1 MPGSAC
7 SYPGCQH
14 VTEEGTLDQRI
25 ALLNI
30 HIQGVHQAVQAPP
43 GVQDPGKTRA
53 EKITRPMLKS
63 GIGGDEFLFFKGRW
77 ESYKHSSMLTDVMEI
92 RNQT

>member
-7 SYPGCQH
+7 SCPVCQH

-43 GVQDPGKTRA
+43 GGQDAGKTRA
-53 EKITRPMLKS
+53 EKIPRPKLKS

-77 ESYKHSSMLTDVMEI
+77 ESYK
-92 RNQT
+92 RAGK